1 MSFEIGAVVEGK
13 VKNITKFGAFVE
25 LEEGKIGL
33 VHISEISR
41 DYVENVSDHL
51 KEGQSVKVKVLKID
65 ESNNSK
71 KSGSKIELSIRK
83 ALPTS
88 DARPSF
94 AKNNNFKKDFSQN
107 QRNFR
112 IKPQQNSSSNSF
124 EDMLSKFKRASDE
137 KLGDFKEKTKY
148 RGGKMP
154 CKNNDKI

>member
-65 ESNNSK
+65 ESNNLK
-71 KSGSKIELSIRK
+71 KS
-83 ALPTS
+83 AM
-88 DARPSF
+88 AF
-94 AKNNNFKKDFSQN
+94 W
-107 QRNFR
+107 R
-112 IKPQQNSSSNSF
+112 I
-124 EDMLSKFKRASDE
+124 
-137 KLGDFKEKTKY
+137 
-148 RGGKMP
+148 
-154 CKNNDKI
+154 